1 MHISLFSILM
11 TILWS
16 TLLIALFLMLRK
28 KVSLLH
34 VCSIQAI
41 ILLYL
46 FCAVRLA
53 IPIELP
59 WTKVVSGGRFYRWLY
74 WILGYPIVVF
84 PVYEILL
91 FIWLAGA
98 VWNLGKYFL
107 QYRKASSYLNG
118 EYFVVFIGGI
128 HFFCG

>member
-53 IPIELP
+53 IPIETAVDKGSIRWQILSVVVLDSGLSHRSLP
-59 WTKVVSGGRFYRWLY
+59 SL
-74 WILGYPIVVF
+74 
-84 PVYEILL
+84 
-91 FIWLAGA
+91 
-98 VWNLGKYFL
+98 
-107 QYRKASSYLNG
+107 
-118 EYFVVFIGGI
+118 
-128 HFFCG
+128 

>member
-16 TLLIALFLMLRK
+16 TLLIALFLMFRK

-59 WTKVVSGGRFYRWLY
+59 WTKVVWQILSVVVLDSGLSHRSLPS
-74 WILGYPIVVF
+74 L
-84 PVYEILL
+84 
-91 FIWLAGA
+91 
-98 VWNLGKYFL
+98 
-107 QYRKASSYLNG
+107 
-118 EYFVVFIGGI
+118 
-128 HFFCG
+128 